1 MSRNRNEISYTN
13 GLSSFNDELENEST
27 STGDMSGSSRMI
39 NTPGG
44 TISVSSISQASVQ
57 SDRSAAGSKRM
68 LAEIYLNGCS
78 EPFSKHE
85 VRKIKNV
92 IKLNIFP
99 QLKFCKGEGK
109 KKGNKNGGVL
119 GKCHETPDLT
129 RNNGYAVTILNLC
142 GKDTDHR
149 ATLTH
154 RAQWW
159 KTYQSYIK
167 REISQKRGLI
177 AYASKEL
184 FKQGKSMLGYW

>member
-1 MSRNRNEISYTN
+1 MSRSRNRISYTN
-13 GLSSFNDELENEST
+13 GASNFNDELNDESNST
-27 STGDMSGSSRMI
+27 SDMSGSRMI

-57 SDRSAAGSKRM
+57 SDTSVAGSKRM

-85 VRKIKNV
+85 VRKIKNI
-92 IKLNIFP
+92 IKINIFP